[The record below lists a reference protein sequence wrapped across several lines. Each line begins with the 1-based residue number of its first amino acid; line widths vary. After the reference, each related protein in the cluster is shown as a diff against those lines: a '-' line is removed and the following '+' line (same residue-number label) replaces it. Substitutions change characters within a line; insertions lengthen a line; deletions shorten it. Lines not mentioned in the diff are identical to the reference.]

1 MYVCIC
7 NALSDDQVATC
18 IDGGVRDA
26 NAVHPALGCEV
37 QCGRCI
43 PTIVDMMD
51 EQVNAASGSMARA
64 AE

>member
-7 NALSDDQVATC
+7 NALSDDQVAAS

-26 NAVHPALGCEV
+26 SEVHPHLGCQV
-37 QCGRCI
+37 RCGRCI

-51 EQVNAASGSMARA
+51 ARVNGDPGAMSVA

>member
-1 MYVCIC
+1 MYVCVC
-7 NALSDDQVATC
+7 NALTDEQVAAS

-26 NAVHPALGCEV
+26 NAVHPTLGCQV
-37 QCGRCI
+37 RCGRCI

-51 EQVNAASGSMARA
+51 VRVNGDSELAVA